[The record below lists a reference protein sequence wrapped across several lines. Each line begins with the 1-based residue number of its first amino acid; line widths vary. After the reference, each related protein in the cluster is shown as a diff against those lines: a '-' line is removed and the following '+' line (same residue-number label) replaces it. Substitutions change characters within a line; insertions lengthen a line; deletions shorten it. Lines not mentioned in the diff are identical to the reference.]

1 MYQLLYKM
9 QIINSVKYT
18 TRTRGLRK
26 MNNITLK
33 SIKCESIKSI
43 FSSIADAEKISR
55 AEISAKTD
63 LSLVTV
69 GKVADAL
76 LDMNIVCQVKE
87 VKPQAGRRAG
97 LLGVNPDKFAVILDI
112 TSYDFRVSVLDLRL
126 NRVEKYVFNN
136 KQDASYE
143 ENLNAFFYDTAM
155 YIGRKYNFDN
165 CFGIG
170 VSCPGPY
177 NESLDSVKTT
187 RTPELSL
194 LRLKEILRRYFKD
207 IPLLIDSHINAAARS
222 NVLHV
227 ENYEEKNIVYW
238 YIGTR
243 NVCGAFMVKG
253 EIILGK
259 DHMACE
265 FGKIVD
271 RSGLTLEERI
281 GLSHY
286 PEDYA
291 SVLVQPMYTIIKVLN
306 PHTFIIECDIPHTYD
321 DILPILKSKL
331 TREFNYSER
340 EFPEFYKACCKFR
353 NSHRG
358 LTMGLRDMWID
369 KLVFGNNN

>member
-1 MYQLLYKM
+1 
-9 QIINSVKYT
+9 
-18 TRTRGLRK
+18 

-43 FSSIADAEKISR
+43 FSSIADSDKISR

-97 LLGVNPDKFAVILDI
+97 LLGVNPDKYAVILDI

-126 NRVEKYVFNN
+126 HQVEKYIYNN
-136 KQDASYE
+136 KQGASYE
-143 ENLNAFFYDTAM
+143 ENLKGFFSDAAD
-155 YIGRKYNFDN
+155 YIDRKYSFEN

-177 NESLDSVKTT
+177 NENLDSVHTP
-187 RTPELSL
+187 RIPELRNL
-194 LRLKEILRRYFKD
+194 KLKEILLRYFKN

-222 NVLHV
+222 NILHV
-227 ENYEEKNIVYW
+227 ENHDEKNIVYW

-253 EIILGK
+253 EITLGR

-265 FGKIVD
+265 FGKMVD
-271 RSGLTLEERI
+271 RSGLTLEDRVS
-281 GLSHY
+281 LSSS
-286 PEDYA
+286 PEDFA
-291 SVLVQPMYTIIKVLN
+291 AALAPPMYTIIKVLN

-321 DILPILKSKL
+321 EILPLLKARL
-331 TREFNYSER
+331 MREFRYPES

>member
-1 MYQLLYKM
+1 
-9 QIINSVKYT
+9 
-18 TRTRGLRK
+18 

-43 FSSIADAEKISR
+43 FASIADADKISR

-87 VKPQAGRRAG
+87 IKPQAGRRAG

-126 NRVEKYVFNN
+126 HQIEKYVYNGRHDFT
-136 KQDASYE
+136 YE
-143 ENLNAFFYDTAM
+143 ENLNAFFCDTSL

-165 CFGIG
+165 CFGVG

-177 NESLDSVKTT
+177 NEVQDTVTTT
-187 RTPELSL
+187 RVPELRGL
-194 LRLKEILRRYFKD
+194 KLRDMLSRHFRNL
-207 IPLLIDSHINAAARS
+207 PLLIDSHINAAARS

-227 ENYEEKNIVYW
+227 DQYDEKNIVYW

-253 EIILGK
+253 EIILGR
-259 DHMACE
+259 DHLACE
-265 FGKIVD
+265 FGKMID
-271 RSGLTLEERI
+271 RSGVPLEEKI
-281 GLSHY
+281 A
-286 PEDYA
+286 A
-291 SVLVQPMYTIIKVLN
+291 SVEAQDFADVLAQPMYSIIKILS
-306 PHTFIIECDIPHTYD
+306 PHTIIIECDIPHTYD
-321 DILPILKSKL
+321 EILPLLKEKMS
-331 TREFNYSER
+331 RDYNYNES

-369 KLVFGNNN
+369 KLVFGNNC

>member
-1 MYQLLYKM
+1 
-9 QIINSVKYT
+9 
-18 TRTRGLRK
+18 

-33 SIKCESIKSI
+33 TIKCESIKSI

-126 NRVEKYVFNN
+126 HLLEKYIFNN
-136 KQDASYE
+136 KPGALYE
-143 ENLNAFFYDTAM
+143 ENLNAFFCDTAA
-155 YIGRKYNFDN
+155 YIDRKYGFDN

-177 NESLDSVKTT
+177 NEGLDYVHTP
-187 RTPELSL
+187 RVPELG
-194 LRLKEILRRYFKD
+194 RLKLRETLQRYFKD
-207 IPLLIDSHINAAARS
+207 TPLLIDSHINAAARS

-227 ENYEEKNIVYW
+227 ENYQEKNIVYW
-238 YIGTR
+238 YIGAR
-243 NVCGAFMVKG
+243 HVCGAFMVKG
-253 EIILGK
+253 EITLGR

-265 FGKIVD
+265 FGKMID

-281 GLSHY
+281 GISHE

-291 SVLVQPMYTIIKVLN
+291 IALSQPMYTIIKVLN

-321 DILPILKSKL
+321 EILPLLKARL
-331 TREFNYSER
+331 TREFKYFEP

-369 KLVFGNNN
+369 KLVFGSNS

>member
-1 MYQLLYKM
+1 
-9 QIINSVKYT
+9 
-18 TRTRGLRK
+18 

-43 FSSIADAEKISR
+43 FASIADAEKISR
-55 AEISAKTD
+55 ADISAKTE

-112 TSYDFRVSVLDLRL
+112 TSYDFRVAVLDLRL
-126 NRVEKYVFNN
+126 HMVEKYVFNN
-136 KQDASYE
+136 KHDISYE
-143 ENLNAFFYDTAM
+143 EGLNAFFADTAA
-155 YIGRKYNFDN
+155 YIGRKYSFDN

-177 NESLDSVKTT
+177 NEGTDSVHTT
-187 RTPELSL
+187 RTPELCEL
-194 LRLKEILRRYFKD
+194 KLKEILRRYFKN

-222 NVLHV
+222 NVLQV
-227 ENYEEKNIVYW
+227 KDYEEKNIVYW

-243 NVCGAFMVKG
+243 NVCGAFMVG
-253 EIILGK
+253 GDIILGRA
-259 DHMACE
+259 HMACE
-265 FGKIVD
+265 FGKMVD
-271 RSGLTLEERI
+271 RSGLTLEDRVS
-281 GLSHY
+281 LSHE
-286 PEDYA
+286 PQDYA
-291 SVLVQPMYTIIKVLN
+291 AALAQPMYTIIKVLN
-306 PHTFIIECDIPHTYD
+306 PHTFIIECDIPHSYD
-321 DILPILKSKL
+321 DILPLLKARL
-331 TREFNYSER
+331 TREFKYNES

-369 KLVFGNNN
+369 KLVFGNSN

>member
-1 MYQLLYKM
+1 
-9 QIINSVKYT
+9 
-18 TRTRGLRK
+18 

-126 NRVEKYVFNN
+126 HMVEKYIFNN
-136 KQDASYE
+136 KHDASYE
-143 ENLNAFFYDTAM
+143 ENLNGFFYDAAM
-155 YIGRKYNFDN
+155 YIDRKYNFDN

-177 NESLDSVKTT
+177 NESLDSVHTP
-187 RTPELSL
+187 RIPELRSL
-194 LRLKEILRRYFKD
+194 KLKEILRRYFKNL
-207 IPLLIDSHINAAARS
+207 PLLIDSHINAAARS
-222 NVLHV
+222 NILHV
-227 ENYEEKNIVYW
+227 EDYEEKNIVYW
-238 YIGTR
+238 YVGTR

-253 EIILGK
+253 EITLGRE
-259 DHMACE
+259 HMACE
-265 FGKIVD
+265 FGKMVD
-271 RSGLTLEERI
+271 LSGLTLEERI
-281 GLSHY
+281 SLSHT
-286 PEDYA
+286 PEDFA
-291 SVLVQPMYTIIKVLN
+291 TALTQPMYTIIKVLN

-321 DILPILKSKL
+321 EILPLLKARL
-331 TREFNYSER
+331 IREFKYNES

-369 KLVFGNNN
+369 KLVFGNNY

>member
-1 MYQLLYKM
+1 
-9 QIINSVKYT
+9 
-18 TRTRGLRK
+18 

-43 FSSIADAEKISR
+43 FASIADAEKISR

-112 TSYDFRVSVLDLRL
+112 TSYDFRVSILDLRL
-126 NRVEKYVFNN
+126 HLVEKYTFNSRH
-136 KQDASYE
+136 DASYE
-143 ENLNAFFYDTAM
+143 ENLNSFFNDAVM
-155 YIGRKYNFDN
+155 YVGRKYNFDN
-165 CFGIG
+165 CFGLG

-177 NESLDSVKTT
+177 NEMQDTVNAS
-187 RTPELSL
+187 RIPELRT
-194 LRLKEILRRYFKD
+194 LRLKDILRRYFKN
-207 IPLLIDSHINAAARS
+207 IPILIDSHINAAARS

-227 ENYEEKNIVYW
+227 ENYNEKNIVYW
-238 YIGTR
+238 YVGTR
-243 NVCGAFMVKG
+243 TVCGAFMVKG
-253 EIILGK
+253 EIILGR
-259 DHMACE
+259 DHLACE
-265 FGKIVD
+265 FGKMVD
-271 RSGLTLEERI
+271 RTGLTLEDRI
-281 GLSHY
+281 GVARA

-291 SVLVQPMYTIIKVLN
+291 NALSQPMYSIIKVLG
-306 PHTFIIECDIPHTYD
+306 PHTIIIECDIPHTYD
-321 DILPILKSKL
+321 EILPLLKA
-331 TREFNYSER
+331 RIIHEFKYSEA